1 MTNFANLEKL
11 GKAGVKTANFNATYG
26 GKAELSGLDF
36 VHAISGLGDDAT
48 SWAMFAYVNLN
59 HDAVSFNK
67 LVVKLTIEAQ
77 RSIAGVQL
85 VTCLY
90 VVSFVL
96 MHRSNSVS
104 DMNKSDL
111 AEVLKITP
119 QALYQ
124 NKKLN
129 RIIDFTVERV
139 DEWERQISSVV
150 ELHFRRG

>member
-1 MTNFANLEKL
+1 MTNYANLEKL
-11 GKAGVKTANFNATYG
+11 GKAGVKTANFNATFG
-26 GKAELSGLDF
+26 GKALLSGLDF

-59 HDAVSFNK
+59 HDASSFNK
-67 LVVKLTIEAQ
+67 LVVKLTYEAQ

-85 VTCLY
+85 VTCLC

-96 MHRSNSVS
+96 MHRSNSV
-104 DMNKSDL
+104 DRMNYSKL
-111 AEVLKITP
+111 AKTLKITP

-129 RIIDFTVERV
+129 RIIDFTVGRV
-139 DEWERQISSVV
+139 DEWERQISAAV
-150 ELHFRRG
+150 ELHLKRG